1 MSWIIFNGKKS
12 LNGNKFKLKCD
23 EKIIGQDVIL
33 ERSKIPKIFKN
44 HLKYYALPFQT
55 PSVAVD
61 ILIKRKD
68 NSFVMIKRKN
78 PPYKNYWAL
87 PGGFVDCFETI
98 ENAAVREAKE
108 ETGLDI
114 KLEKLIGVYSGPER
128 DPRRHVVAI
137 LFLAKKIGGILK
149 GADDASEAIAF
160 TKPPNR
166 IAFDHRKM
174 LKDAGINLS

>member
-1 MSWIIFNGKKS
+1 MAWIIFNGNKILKS
-12 LNGNKFKLKCD
+12 GKFKLKRD
-23 EKIIGQDVIL
+23 EKIIGQDIIL

-61 ILIKRKD
+61 ILIKGKD
-68 NSFVMIKRKN
+68 NSFIMIKRKN

-87 PGGFVDCFETI
+87 PGGFVDVFETV
-98 ENAAVREAKE
+98 EEAAVREAKE
-108 ETGLDI
+108 ETCLDV
-114 KLEKLIGVYSGPER
+114 KLEKIIGVYSGPKR

-137 LFLAKKIGGILK
+137 LFLAKAVGGILK

-160 TKPPNR
+160 TKPPKR

-174 LKDAGINLS
+174 LKDAGIF